1 MPTELRQIVFENAE
15 LRKALSQHFVDQPD
29 RLPPGTIEAVG
40 ISQDELEIELQLA
53 GNSGATATAAL
64 IPAEHVAAA
73 LIAYCRANTIPLP
86 REAKKFLVV
95 SGDNLALRI
104 VLAAER
110 VIEIIEDEAT

>member
-1 MPTELRQIVFENAE
+1 MPTELRQIVFENVE
-15 LRKALSQHFVDQPD
+15 LRKALAQHFVDQPD

-40 ISQDELEIELQLA
+40 ISQDELEIEVKVA
-53 GNSGATATAAL
+53 GSSGGAATATL

-86 REAKKFLVV
+86 RDAKKFLVV

-104 VLAAER
+104 VLSAER
-110 VIEIIEDEAT
+110 VIEIIEDSA

>member
-29 RLPPGTIEAVG
+29 RLPPGAIEAVG

-53 GNSGATATAAL
+53 GQTSAASAPTV

-86 REAKKFLVV
+86 RDAKKYLVV

-104 VLAAER
+104 VLSAER
-110 VIEIIEDEAT
+110 VIEIIEDDAT

>member
-1 MPTELRQIVFENAE
+1 MPTELRQIVFENVE
-15 LRKALSQHFVDQPD
+15 LRKALAQHFVDQPD

-40 ISQDELEIELQLA
+40 ISQDELEIEVVVNQS
-53 GNSGATATAAL
+53 GGATTTTL

-86 REAKKFLVV
+86 RDAKKFLVV

-104 VLAAER
+104 VLSAER
-110 VIEIIEDEAT
+110 VIEIIEDTA